1 MQMSGRAQDVL
12 FVLLGVGGLVFKG
25 QYSGPADEL
34 VQSYGGNVAAS
45 FAVYFLAK
53 RVTSRWNR
61 PHAFAA
67 SLAFMVVQLFE
78 LLDGFGLMK
87 NVYDRLDLAA
97 NTAGIAFAIALD
109 IVVNR
114 MSGADQPLSKDQA
127 RDLSG
132 PGSSSRTRRA
142 DRGPL
147 ATSGHR

>member
-1 MQMSGRAQDVL
+1 MSRRAQDVL

-53 RVTSRWNR
+53 RVTARSNL
-61 PHAFAA
+61 PHASAA
-67 SLAFMVVQLFE
+67 ALAFMVVQLFE

-97 NTAGIAFAIALD
+97 NTAGIALAITLD
-109 IVVNR
+109 VIVKR
-114 MSGADQPLSKDQA
+114 ISGGRSA
-127 RDLSG
+127 RLEGSNTESG
-132 PGSSSRTRRA
+132 KARA
-142 DRGPL
+142 V
-147 ATSGHR
+147 